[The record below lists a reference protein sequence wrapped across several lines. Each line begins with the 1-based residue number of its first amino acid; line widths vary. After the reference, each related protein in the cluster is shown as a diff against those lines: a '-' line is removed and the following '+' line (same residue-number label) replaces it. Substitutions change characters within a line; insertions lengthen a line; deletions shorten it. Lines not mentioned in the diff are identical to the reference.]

1 MIDMLNRLESKQTK
15 TLIHDIGKIQNVT
28 CDRFY
33 WRFSMIL
40 NNSIW
45 INCSTINKENGN
57 NYIYFEEGDIPIDIS
72 FLITYMFFSFK
83 KV

>member
-1 MIDMLNRLESKQTK
+1 
-15 TLIHDIGKIQNVT
+15 
-28 CDRFY
+28 
-33 WRFSMIL
+33 MIL